1 MGSEGG
7 GREGNRREEGGG
19 GGERELR
26 EKRIYDT
33 IRKEG
38 YDAVEVKNK
47 VIKHLDVSNVSFIL
61 ESKTDKTFP

>member
-1 MGSEGG
+1 MYVGSEGG
-7 GREGNRREEGGG
+7 REGRG
-19 GGERELR
+19 RELR